1 MRKISFERS
10 KGFTLVELMVV
21 IAIIGILAV
30 AALGIVRGAQQKAVN
45 AAVQAS
51 ASNLS
56 TAVETYY
63 TQEGHYPSTAGLM
76 TELVDT
82 AKVINRPITL
92 PTQCNDGDIQTA
104 ALTATD
110 TGVCGIQYTQ
120 GSTSQSYTIN
130 VKLLG
135 KGALEEPITGGQ

>member
-30 AALGIVRGAQQKAVN
+30 AALGIVRGAQQRAVN

-63 TQEGHYPSTAGLM
+63 TQVGTYPATATLM
-76 TELVDT
+76 TDLVTT
-82 AKVINRPITL
+82 AKVINRDITI
-92 PTQCNDGDIQTA
+92 PTQCNSGNIQSG
-104 ALTATD
+104 ALGLT
-110 TGVCGIQYTQ
+110 TGTCGIQYTQ
-120 GSTSQSYTIN
+120 GATNQSYTIN

-135 KGALEEPITGGQ
+135 TTALEKAITGGA